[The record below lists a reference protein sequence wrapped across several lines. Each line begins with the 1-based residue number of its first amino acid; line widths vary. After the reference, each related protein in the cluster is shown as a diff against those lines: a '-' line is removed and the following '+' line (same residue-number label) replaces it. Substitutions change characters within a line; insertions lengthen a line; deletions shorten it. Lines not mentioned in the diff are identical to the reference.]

1 MKTRIIAAAVLVPV
15 LFLVVLAAPE
25 IVAAVVLGV
34 LLAIASYE
42 LLYRTGLVTHPR
54 LVVYSSVMAFG
65 ISMWSYLDSIH
76 AYFILMVMVYFMLLF
91 AEMMMDHVKVHFEM
105 VGMCF
110 VSGVILPYL
119 LSALVRILI
128 MSFGRYVILI
138 PFVVAFLSDAE
149 AYFVGLK
156 FGRHKLAPVVSPNKT
171 IEGLLGGLAAAMVGM
186 LIYTVI
192 LDWPLKLDVNYG
204 LALLYGLIGS
214 LVVTF
219 GDLCFSII
227 KRQTGIKDYGNLIPG
242 HGGALDR
249 LDSLTLVAPLMEAL
263 LLIAPVIIVERGK
276 RNGKIC
282 QYSWLYRL
290 HRPAEPGYYPPPARS
305 SGGGAYRRV
314 QRGADGGAVPG
325 ISSGAGSDGHGGR
338 GQGSGGGD
346 CGPSHPGKL
355 GGGRAD

>member
-15 LFLVVLAAPE
+15 LFLVVLAATE

-119 LSALVRILI
+119 LSALVRILM

-138 PFVVAFLSDAE
+138 PFVVAFLSDAG

-214 LVVTF
+214 LVGTF

-263 LLIAPVIIVERGK
+263 LLIAPVIIV
-276 RNGKIC
+276 
-282 QYSWLYRL
+282 
-290 HRPAEPGYYPPPARS
+290 
-305 SGGGAYRRV
+305 
-314 QRGADGGAVPG
+314 
-325 ISSGAGSDGHGGR
+325 
-338 GQGSGGGD
+338 
-346 CGPSHPGKL
+346 
-355 GGGRAD
+355 